1 VWGRW
6 RKSEARQWSGAA
18 GYRAYAVGDVH
29 GRLDLLDG
37 LLEQIADDHRTR
49 GGHARPLLVLLGDLI
64 DRGPDSRG
72 VIERVLGGALPG
84 FQTLTLC
91 GNHEEALLR
100 LLDEDEVG
108 LLDHWLQFGGDACV
122 RSYGGD
128 PMRLSSLAEA
138 DAVARLRQLIPQAH
152 QTFLRSLADTFRFG
166 DYLFVHA
173 GIRPGIPLDRQQP
186 RDLRWIREPFLSD
199 PRDHGMMVVHGHTIT
214 VEPDVRANRIGVDT
228 GSYREGVLTA
238 LMVDG
243 SERAWL
249 QQRSS
254 GPATTKGEAWA

>member
-1 VWGRW
+1 MLGRW
-6 RKSEARQWSGAA
+6 RKSRERQWRGAA
-18 GYRAYAVGDVH
+18 GYRAYAIGDVH

-37 LLEQIADDHRTR
+37 LLRQIAEDHRAR
-49 GGHARPLLVLLGDLI
+49 GDDARPLLVLLGDLI

-72 VIERVLGGALPG
+72 VIERLLSTALPG
-84 FQTLTLC
+84 FQTLALC

-100 LLDEDEVG
+100 LLDEEEPG
-108 LLDHWLQFGGDACV
+108 LLDQWLHFGGDACV
-122 RSYGGD
+122 RSYGED
-128 PMRLSSLAEA
+128 PLRLSSLTEA
-138 DAVARLRQLIPQAH
+138 DAVARLRQVIPQAH
-152 QTFLRSLADTFRFG
+152 QDFLRSLADTFMFG
-166 DYLFVHA
+166 EYLFVHA
-173 GIRPGIPLDRQQP
+173 GIRPGIPLERQQP

-214 VEPDVRANRIGVDT
+214 AEPDVRVNRIGVDT

-243 SERAWL
+243 GERAWL

-254 GPATTKGEAWA
+254 GGPGPGGDEWA